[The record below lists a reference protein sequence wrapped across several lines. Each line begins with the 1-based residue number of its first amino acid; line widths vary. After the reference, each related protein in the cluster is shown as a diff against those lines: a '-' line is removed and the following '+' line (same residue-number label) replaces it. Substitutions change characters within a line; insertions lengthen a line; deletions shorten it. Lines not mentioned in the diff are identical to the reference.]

1 MAIAFALH
9 ERPNALVLIIPYHTL
24 TINNKINNCLN
35 IAIQCSA
42 LKPSWILLKIR
53 ESSDVMWLSAT
64 CGILVHP
71 WTDHFH
77 WPSFVCVE
85 TLGISWHSAEYLFQ
99 CLSLHLFHTPVFTP
113 PGIIMLQVNKYVLS
127 TSLQKWA
134 KQVFF
139 NHHSTYTVNTSHACL
154 LSFNWDITS
163 EAKSLLNYTDT
174 INPFTFCLASKA
186 TIAFWRWEELVVQSN
201 DRKISPAWRRKT
213 KTWRKWNI
221 CHPILRCPDAP

>member
-1 MAIAFALH
+1 MFCPEAILNSSKDSWIKRRNVIICHLWNFSPPLD
-9 ERPNALVLIIPYHTL
+9 RPLSL
-24 TINNKINNCLN
+24 TIFCLCWN
-35 IAIQCSA
+35 TRHLLTLCRIPVPMFVSSPLPYPSVHTSRNYHVTSKQICSIYQFA
-42 LKPSWILLKIR
+42 KVGK
-53 ESSDVMWLSAT
+53 T
-64 CGILVHP
+64 
-71 WTDHFH
+71 
-77 WPSFVCVE
+77 SFF
-85 TLGISWHSAEYLFQ
+85 Y
-99 CLSLHLFHTPVFTP
+99 
-113 PGIIMLQVNKYVLS
+113 
-127 TSLQKWA
+127 
-134 KQVFF
+134 
-139 NHHSTYTVNTSHACL
+139 HHSTYTVNTSHACL